1 MKILLLQA
9 RYEDDPARAEE
20 VETFAAACGLA
31 ADAFV
36 AHDLLAGPPSRSQ
49 LAATDVLMVGGSG
62 DFYLS
67 QGDLP
72 NLDDTLAFL
81 REVVASGYP
90 TFASCFGYQ
99 CLVLALG
106 GELVFDPENAEVG
119 TFDLRPTPAAADDE
133 LFGLLPSPFAAQL
146 GHKDRA
152 SRPPVGTVN
161 LASSERCAHQA
172 LRVPGKPI
180 WATQFHPE
188 LDRKTNY
195 GRFQRYLDGYAAE
208 LSPEELD
215 RAHLR
220 FRDSPDTALLLPR
233 FLELVRGGARNDV

>member
-1 MKILLLQA
+1 MRVLLLQA
-9 RYEDDPARAEE
+9 RYQEDPARREE
-20 VETFAAACGLA
+20 VETFARVCGLEREA
-31 ADAFV
+31 MV
-36 AHDLLAGPPSRSQ
+36 PHDLLSGPPSRSQ
-49 LAATDVLMVGGSG
+49 LASVDVLMAGGSG

-67 QGDLP
+67 QRDLP
-72 NLDDTLAFL
+72 HLDETLAFL

-119 TFDLRPTPAAADDE
+119 TFDLWPTAAARDDE
-133 LFGLLPSPFAAQL
+133 LFGPLPSPFAAQL
-146 GHKDRA
+146 GHKDRTA
-152 SRPPVGTVN
+152 RPPVGTVN

-172 LRVPGKPI
+172 LRVPGAPV

-188 LDRKTNY
+188 LDRDANW
-195 GRFQRYLDGYAAE
+195 GRFQRYRAGYAAE
-208 LSPEELD
+208 LSPEEID

-220 FRDSPDTALLLPR
+220 FRDSPDTAGLLRR
-233 FLELVRGGARNDV
+233 FLEIVGG

>member
-20 VETFAAACGLA
+20 VETFAAACGLGT
-31 ADAFV
+31 DAFV
-36 AHDLLAGPPSRSQ
+36 PHDLLAGPPSRSQ
-49 LAATDVLMVGGSG
+49 LATADILMVGGSC

-67 QGDLP
+67 HGDLP
-72 NLDDTLAFL
+72 HLDDTLAFL
-81 REVVASGYP
+81 REVVANGYP

-119 TFDLRPTPAAADDE
+119 TFDLEPTAAAADDE

-161 LASSERCAHQA
+161 LASSHRCAHQA
-172 LRVPGKPI
+172 LRVPGEPI

-188 LDRKTNY
+188 LDRETNY
-195 GRFQRYLDGYAAE
+195 GRFQRYLEGYAAE

-215 RAHLR
+215 RVHLR
-220 FRDSPDTALLLPR
+220 FRDSPDTARLLPR
-233 FLELVRGGARNDV
+233 FLELVRG